1 MGKIMSKIS
10 QKKKSELIGSILL
23 LAVFALPVLA
33 LAGQDKKIYV
43 DANASGTENGSSEH
57 PYKTIGKALDKADDN
72 TEIHIAAGT
81 YKENIE
87 IPKGVKVYGS
97 DKNDVI
103 IQGKN
108 DNEPVVVMKNK
119 TKINK
124 VTIKKG
130 KHGIKVKED
139 SKVSIIKCVI
149 KDNDKDGIRISGGK
163 ADKKKEVSITDSVI
177 KNNGRTGIFSET
189 RRIVIMDNEII
200 DNESDGIDLATG
212 TSAWVRGN
220 TIKNNDGSGMKLAL
234 DSSNIWTKS
243 NTYYGNSREGVEV
256 NAFGKAGKIDL
267 NKSKFY
273 KNGRYG
279 IARIQRGNFSSS
291 IWNGFTVQSNNKYW
305 LNKIGDLS
313 RVIKIF

>member
-1 MGKIMSKIS
+1 MKKIMSKIS
-10 QKKKSELIGSILL
+10 QKKRNEIIGSILL
-23 LAVFALPVLA
+23 LVVFVLPVLV
-33 LAGQDKKIYV
+33 LARQDEKIYV
-43 DANASGTENGSSEH
+43 DAEASGAEDGSSGH
-57 PYKTIGKALDKADDN
+57 PYKTIGKALNKADDN

-87 IPKGVKVYGS
+87 IPKGVEVYGS

-103 IQGKN
+103 IQAKN
-108 DNEPVVVMKNK
+108 DDEPVVVMKNK

-139 SKVSIIKCVI
+139 SRASIIKCVI

-189 RRIVIMDNEII
+189 RRIVIMDNEIT
-200 DNESDGIDLATG
+200 DNESDGIDLAAG
-212 TSAWVRGN
+212 TSAWIRGN
-220 TIKNNDGSGMKLAL
+220 LVKNNDGSGMKLIL
-234 DSSNIWTKS
+234 DSSNIWTKN
-243 NTYYGNSREGVEV
+243 NTYYGNEREGVEV
-256 NAFGKAGKIDL
+256 NGFGKAGRIDL

-273 KNGRYG
+273 KNERYG
-279 IARIQRGNFSSS
+279 IAKVQRGNFSSS
-291 IWNGFTVQSNNKYW
+291 IWNGFTVQNNNKYW
-305 LNKIGDLS
+305 MNKIGDIS
-313 RVIKIF
+313 KIIFIK

>member
-10 QKKKSELIGSILL
+10 QKKKSEIISSILL
-23 LAVFALPVLA
+23 LAVFVLPVLV

-43 DANASGTENGSSEH
+43 DANASGAENGSSEH
-57 PYKTIGKALDKADDN
+57 PYKTIGKALDKSDDD
-72 TEIHIAAGT
+72 TEIHIAAGV

-87 IPKGVKVYGS
+87 IPKGVEIYGS
-97 DKNDVI
+97 DREDVI

-108 DNEPVVVMKNK
+108 DDKPVVEMKNK

-163 ADKKKEVSITDSVI
+163 ADKKKEVSITNSVI

-200 DNESDGIDLATG
+200 DNESDGIDLAAG
-212 TSAWVRGN
+212 TSAWIQEN
-220 TIKNNDGSGMKLAL
+220 TIKNNDGSGMKLTL
-234 DSSNIWTKS
+234 DSSNIWTKN
-243 NTYYGNSREGVEV
+243 NTYYGNEREGVEV
-256 NAFGKAGKIDL
+256 NGFGKVGRIDL

-273 KNGRYG
+273 KNERYG
-279 IARIQRGNFSSS
+279 VARVQRGNFSAS
-291 IWNGFTVQSNNKYW
+291 IWNGFTVQSNSKYW

-313 RVIKIF
+313 RIIRIF